1 MGLLLA
7 GFSQSTFYDMG
18 RPFLMASITIVV
30 LGGTSI
36 TGGKGHYLGI
46 LGGALLYTALGSML
60 AGTTVPEAVRSIIYG
75 AVILGAVI
83 LLRDKRT
90 A

>member
-1 MGLLLA
+1 MGLCWLAFPSRLSTIWADPYLL
-7 GFSQSTFYDMG
+7 
-18 RPFLMASITIVV
+18 ASITIVV

-36 TGGKGHYLGI
+36 SGGKGHYLGI

-60 AGTTVPEAVRSIIYG
+60 AGTTVPEAVRTIIYG
-75 AVILGAVI
+75 AVILGAVM
-83 LLRDKRT
+83 LLRDRRT